1 MSASER
7 SIRHGDDTAELR
19 ARYNQLCAALT
30 ALAGHNGKAADRVL
44 QELQTLAQKIAF
56 RQAEIANGDRAASA
70 AGEAADVHAEAPAAR
85 ASNVIA
91 FRCKVKGVSRDHPRL
106 AAALS
111 PLATDGPRA
120 AEAPPAT
127 PPAATPTPWGLAS
140 RDDGRTQLSNTVV
153 EQGQVIDRLAR
164 RSDEQADAIE
174 RFERQLGTSGPL
186 STLSVQVAA
195 LRAATQRQGQ
205 QMVSLATSVHRLA
218 KLLASQLPEDQ
229 RR

>member
-7 SIRHGDDTAELR
+7 SIRHGDDTVELR

-30 ALAGHNGKAADRVL
+30 ALAGRNAKAADRAL
-44 QELQTLAQKIAF
+44 QELQILAQKIAF
-56 RQAEIANGDRAASA
+56 RQAEIVNGDRAM
-70 AGEAADVHAEAPAAR
+70 AGTERAPVATVETPPSR
-85 ASNVIA
+85 TGNVIA
-91 FRCKVKGVSRDHPRL
+91 FRCKVKGVSQENPRL

-111 PLATDGPRA
+111 ALADHGPRTGKA
-120 AEAPPAT
+120 AAPAQPESA
-127 PPAATPTPWGLAS
+127 PTPWSSAAHDGGRAQLA
-140 RDDGRTQLSNTVV
+140 DTVV
-153 EQGQVIDRLAR
+153 KQSHDIDRLAR
-164 RSDEQADAIE
+164 QSDEQAQAIE

-218 KLLASQLPEDQ
+218 KLLAAQIPTDLQ
-229 RR
+229 H